1 MPPRTVLVVDDHP
14 LNRELAADVLGMAGY
29 TVLEAGD
36 GGDLLERVKRER
48 PDLILLDLKL
58 PGEDGFTL
66 ARRLKADPAT
76 KAIPVVALTADLMPE
91 KQGRALAAGCAA
103 FLRKPLNPTELLEL
117 ISRLLAGAD

>member
-48 PDLILLDLKL
+48 PNLILLDLKL

-66 ARRLKADPAT
+66 ARRLKADRAT
-76 KAIPVVALTADLMPE
+76 KAIPVVALTADVMPE

-103 FLRKPLNPTELLEL
+103 FLRKPLNPTDLLEV